1 MDWCVDV
8 GPFLTGGDFM
18 LPLRSCG
25 VYLLPMM
32 KILFLIP
39 LFAGLVAS
47 AVRAQTPAA
56 PQPEPPL
63 PVILTPAQTVHIL
76 KELEKAESLIGK
88 GRGGLFGTALG
99 KFREAMASDTAALA
113 LYLDCYRLEHF
124 ERKNLKQSDFM
135 DWRNRNELRLKDSDF
150 KKGLLLQIE
159 YLVLSI
165 QAQDIDEDKK
175 LAPLVA
181 SLQAFL
187 GKAITAVQG
196 STKHSAS
203 GAVGPKDAPGG
214 KGGGRRGGGGGAG
227 GDIVGVLRQAVG
239 ESEFANAYQ
248 LADYLN
254 RKEWEYSPL
263 DIDGIYQKIIFPY
276 YLAEKSSELPA
287 QWEARINAEMA
298 LRHAVLSETE
308 YNLFVKDEM
317 PRRQWEKN
325 IYLVSHNV
333 SAVNAMADLLKVIQN
348 NPNHPDAVTWLKDFR
363 ELVKKVS
370 EPGPGTP
377 PVEKPIG
384 SP

>member
-1 MDWCVDV
+1 MKS
-8 GPFLTGGDFM
+8 LH
-18 LPLRSCG
+18 
-25 VYLLPMM
+25 LL
-32 KILFLIP
+32 P
-39 LFAGLVAS
+39 LFAGLVVSGA
-47 AVRAQTPAA
+47 RAQTAD
-56 PQPEPPL
+56 PQPAPPL
-63 PVILTPAQTVHIL
+63 PVILTPAQTAHIL

-113 LYLDCYRLEHF
+113 LYLECYRLEHF

-135 DWRNRNELRLKDSDF
+135 DWRDRNEMRLKDTDF
-150 KKGLLLQIE
+150 KKGLLLQLE

-165 QAQDIDEDKK
+165 HAQDIDENKK
-175 LAPLVA
+175 LAPLVT

-203 GAVGPKDAPGG
+203 GAVAPKDAPSG
-214 KGGGRRGGGGGAG
+214 KGGGRRGGGGGGAG
-227 GDIVGVLRQAVG
+227 GDILGVLRQAVG
-239 ESEFANAYQ
+239 ESEFASAYQ
-248 LADYLN
+248 LEDYLN

-263 DIDGIYQKIIFPY
+263 NIEGIFNKIIFPY
-276 YLAEKSSELPA
+276 YLEEKSSELPA

-298 LRHAVLSETE
+298 LRHAVMSETE

-325 IYLVSHNV
+325 TYLVTHNV

-384 SP
+384 SQ